1 MSQLEDEMRAMRGV
15 MTTLTDSVARYRQL
29 MFGDSEAETPG
40 MLKRIAT
47 LEKLA
52 ETSEAERAAQRNI
65 IKGMAIAIAFSS
77 VTGIGTFIT
86 VLSQIASAG
95 VIKP

>member
-1 MSQLEDEMRAMRGV
+1 MRSAQTV
-15 MTTLTDSVARYRQL
+15 LSDSLARYRQL
-29 MFGDSEAETPG
+29 MFGDPEADTPG
-40 MLKRIAT
+40 VLKRIAT
-47 LEKLA
+47 LEKLV
-52 ETSEAERAAQRNI
+52 ESSEAERQAQRNI

-86 VLSQIASAG
+86 VLSQIAGAG